1 MEAGRRQAKLAYAWR
16 LKSSILH
23 GAGHPRPLGLEN
35 VTFLEKVGG
44 SSFVARSNEVWGSLS
59 WASAV
64 HPYRRSMAGGRMG
77 GGGGFPLAQGL
88 FFVKGTANPATPR
101 EPLRPNLSEKTET
114 TLILG
119 SSVQMP
125 SIWTRGFCCCG
136 LFHGELA
143 HILHV
148 HFIKQHCSMGS
159 SREDR
164 APVQGPKP
172 APLKMKKDSGGM
184 IRKPPVP
191 PPTQRRSPLIIY
203 IKSPKI
209 IHTKARDFMA
219 LVQRLTGKS
228 PTTPPPSS
236 STSPSPSPPPRPSSF
251 APPIAAMPQAAP
263 TSACFGASLA
273 LDGTST
279 NLGISQEIPLN
290 IDPFFGEDVVID
302 AKPYQMLP
310 PREMLSAMPSN
321 LQFSPSPKPYPKLL
335 EISTPTIFGSPN
347 SLEMN
352 PFLSV
357 QRPVP
362 LNLINQ
368 TSASS
373 GFDTDFTTRSGLH
386 SW

>member
-1 MEAGRRQAKLAYAWR
+1 
-16 LKSSILH
+16 
-23 GAGHPRPLGLEN
+23 
-35 VTFLEKVGG
+35 
-44 SSFVARSNEVWGSLS
+44 
-59 WASAV
+59 
-64 HPYRRSMAGGRMG
+64 
-77 GGGGFPLAQGL
+77 
-88 FFVKGTANPATPR
+88 
-101 EPLRPNLSEKTET
+101 
-114 TLILG
+114 
-119 SSVQMP
+119 
-125 SIWTRGFCCCG
+125 
-136 LFHGELA
+136 
-143 HILHV
+143 
-148 HFIKQHCSMGS
+148 MGS

-164 APVQGPKP
+164 PPVQGPKP

-203 IKSPKI
+203 VKSPKI

-236 STSPSPSPPPRPSSF
+236 STSPSPSPSPPPRPSSF
-251 APPIAAMPQAAP
+251 APPISQAAP

-279 NLGISQEIPLN
+279 NLGISHEIPLN
-290 IDPFFGEDVVID
+290 VDAFFGDDVVID

-310 PREMLSAMPSN
+310 PRAMLSAMPSN
-321 LQFSPSPKPYPKLL
+321 LQISPSPKTYPKLL
-335 EISTPTIFGSPN
+335 EITTPMIFGAPN

-362 LNLINQ
+362 LINQ
-368 TSASS
+368 TAASS
-373 GFDTDFTTRSGLH
+373 GFDIDFTTRSGLH